1 MLRSAQQVAF
11 TAHLFNPNSSPKD
24 SDMKAIV
31 LKKFGGPD
39 SFELQDVPVPE
50 VGIGEL
56 LVRVMATAINPLD
69 YQIRRG
75 DYPDHV
81 PLPAIIGHDVSGVV
95 EKAGPGVTGFAVGDE
110 VFYTP
115 KIFGPKGGS
124 YAQYNV
130 VPEALVTH
138 KPANLSHEEAA
149 STTLVGG
156 TAWEALVTRAK
167 LHPAESVLIH
177 GGAGGVGSIAI
188 QLAKAM
194 GATVYTTCRSNDLEF
209 VRQLGADHAIDFT
222 DKNYIQEIADLT
234 GRQGVNVVLDTIGG
248 LTLSQSPHVLAD
260 AGRVVT
266 LVDLATPQNLVAAWG
281 VNAEYHFVFTRQNR
295 GKLQALKTL
304 LESERIRPVIGARFS
319 LDQIPQAHTALERG
333 EVDGQPIRG
342 KVVISVS

>member
-1 MLRSAQQVAF
+1 
-11 TAHLFNPNSSPKD
+11 
-24 SDMKAIV
+24 MKAIV

-39 SFELQDVPVPE
+39 SFELQDVAIPE

-56 LVRVMATAINPLD
+56 LVRVIATAINPLD

-75 DYPDHV
+75 NYPEHV
-81 PLPAIIGHDVSGVV
+81 SLPAIIGHDVSGVV
-95 EKAGPGVTGFAVGDE
+95 EKVGPGVIDFKVGSE

-138 KPANLSHEEAA
+138 KPATLSHEAAA
-149 STTLVGG
+149 SMTLVGG

-167 LHPAESVLIH
+167 LKPAESVLIH

-188 QLAKAM
+188 QIARTM
-194 GATVYTTCRSNDLEF
+194 GATVYTTCRSSDLEF
-209 VRQLGADHAIDFT
+209 VRQLGAHHAIDFT
-222 DKNYIQEIADLT
+222 SKNYTQEIASLT
-234 GRQGVNVVLDTIGG
+234 DSKGVNVVLDTIGG
-248 LTLSQSPHVLAD
+248 LTLSQSPHVLSD

-266 LVDLATPQNLVAAWG
+266 LVDLATPQNLAAAWG

-304 LESERIRPVIGARFS
+304 LESGRILPVIGARFS
-319 LDQIPQAHTALERG
+319 LAQIPEAHTALERG
-333 EVDGQPIRG
+333 EVDGNRLHG

>member
-1 MLRSAQQVAF
+1 
-11 TAHLFNPNSSPKD
+11 
-24 SDMKAIV
+24 MKAIV
-31 LKKFGGPD
+31 LEKFGDAD
-39 SFELQDVPVPE
+39 SFELQDVAIPE
-50 VGIGEL
+50 AGIGEL
-56 LVRVMATAINPLD
+56 LVRVIATAINPLD

-75 DYPDHV
+75 DYPEYV

-95 EKAGPGVTGFAVGDE
+95 EKVGPGVMDFEVGDE

-115 KIFGPKGGS
+115 KIFGRKGGS
-124 YAQYNV
+124 YAEYNV
-130 VPEALVTH
+130 VPETLVTH

-167 LHPAESVLIH
+167 LSPAESVLIH

-194 GATVYTTCRSNDLEF
+194 GATVYTTARGSDLEF

-222 DKNYIQEIADLT
+222 TGNYTEEISGLT
-234 GRQGVNVVLDTIGG
+234 SSKGVNVVLDTIGG
-248 LTLSQSPHVLAD
+248 LTLSQSPHVLSD
-260 AGRVVT
+260 GGRVVT
-266 LVDLATPQNLVAAWG
+266 LVDLTTPQNLVAAWG

-295 GKLQALKTL
+295 GKLQALKRL
-304 LESERIRPVIGARFS
+304 LESGRIRPVVGARFS
-319 LDQIPQAHTALERG
+319 LAQIPKAHTALERG
-333 EVDGQPIRG
+333 QIDGRPLHG

>member
-1 MLRSAQQVAF
+1 
-11 TAHLFNPNSSPKD
+11 
-24 SDMKAIV
+24 MKAIV

-39 SFELQDVPVPE
+39 SFELQDVAVPE

-56 LVRVMATAINPLD
+56 LVRVIATAINPLD

-75 DYPDHV
+75 DYPEYV

-95 EKAGPGVTGFAVGDE
+95 EKVGPGVIDFKLGDE

-167 LHPAESVLIH
+167 LNPAESVLIH

-194 GATVYTTCRSNDLEF
+194 GATVYTTCRSRDLEF

-222 DKNYIQEIADLT
+222 SQDYIKEIADLT
-234 GRQGVNVVLDTIGG
+234 GKKGVNVVFDTIGG
-248 LTLSQSPHVLAD
+248 MTLSQSPHVLGD
-260 AGRVVT
+260 AGRVVSI
-266 LVDLATPQNLVAAWG
+266 VDLATPQNLVAAWG

-304 LESERIRPVIGARFS
+304 LESGRVRPVVGARFS
-319 LDQIPQAHTALERG
+319 LAQIPEAHTALERG
-333 EVDGQPIRG
+333 EVDGKKLHG
-342 KVVISVS
+342 KVVISVA

>member
-1 MLRSAQQVAF
+1 ME
-11 TAHLFNPNSSPKD
+11 HLLYPNHLIRGSE
-24 SDMKAIV
+24 MKAMI
-31 LKKFGGPD
+31 LKQFGGHD
-39 SFELQDVPVPE
+39 SFELQDVAIPAVDN
-50 VGIGEL
+50 GEL
-56 LVRVMATAINPLD
+56 LVRVIATAINPLD

-75 DYPDHV
+75 DYPAYV
-81 PLPAIIGHDVSGVV
+81 PLPAITGHDVSGVV
-95 EKAGPGVTGFAVGDE
+95 EKVGPGVSDFKVGDE

-124 YAQYNV
+124 YAEYNV

-149 STTLVGG
+149 SMTLVGG

-167 LHPAESVLIH
+167 LSPAESVLIH

-194 GATVYTTCRSNDLEF
+194 GAIVYTTARGNDLEF

-222 DKNYIQEIADLT
+222 STNYIDEIARLT
-234 GRQGVNVVLDTIGG
+234 DGKGVNVVLDTIGG
-248 LTLSQSPHVLAD
+248 LTLSQSPHVLGD
-260 AGRVVT
+260 GGRVVT

-304 LESERIRPVIGARFS
+304 LETGRIRPVVGARFT
-319 LDQIPQAHTALERG
+319 LTQIPEAHAALEKG
-333 EVDGQPIRG
+333 EVDGKPLRG
-342 KVVISVS
+342 KVVISVA

>member
-1 MLRSAQQVAF
+1 M
-11 TAHLFNPNSSPKD
+11 FNPHPSPRD
-24 SDMKAIV
+24 TEMKAIV

-39 SFELQDVPVPE
+39 SFELQDVAIPE
-50 VGIGEL
+50 VGIDEL
-56 LVRVMATAINPLD
+56 LVRVIATAINPLD

-75 DYPDHV
+75 DYPEYV

-95 EKAGPGVTGFAVGDE
+95 EQVGPGVIDFKAGDE

-130 VPEALVTH
+130 VPEALVTR
-138 KPANLSHEEAA
+138 KPANLTHEEAA

-156 TAWEALVTRAK
+156 TAWEALVTRAR
-167 LHPAESVLIH
+167 LQPAESALIH

-194 GATVYTTCRSNDLEF
+194 GATVYTTCRNRDQAF
-209 VRQLGADHAIDFT
+209 VRELGADHTIDFT
-222 DKNYIQEIADLT
+222 SQDYIKEIADLT
-234 GRQGVNVVLDTIGG
+234 AKKGVNVVFDTIGG
-248 LTLSQSPHVLAD
+248 LTLSQSPHVLSD
-260 AGRVVT
+260 AGRVVSI
-266 LVDLATPQNLVAAWG
+266 VDLATPQNLVAAWG
-281 VNAEYHFVFTRQNR
+281 VNAEFHFVFTRQNR

-304 LESERIRPVIGARFS
+304 LESGRVRPVIGAKFS
-319 LDQIPQAHTALERG
+319 LAQIAEAHTALERG
-333 EVDGQPIRG
+333 EVDGKPFHG

>member
-1 MLRSAQQVAF
+1 
-11 TAHLFNPNSSPKD
+11 
-24 SDMKAIV
+24 MKAIV
-31 LKKFGGPD
+31 LTKFGGTD

-50 VGIGEL
+50 VDVGEL
-56 LVRVMATAINPLD
+56 LVRVVATAINPLD

-75 DYPDHV
+75 DYPEYV

-95 EKAGPGVTGFAVGDE
+95 EKVGLGVTDFKVGDE

-115 KIFGPKGGS
+115 QIFGPKGGS
-124 YAQYNV
+124 YAEYNV

-156 TAWEALVTRAK
+156 TAWEALVSRAK

-188 QLAKAM
+188 QLAKVM
-194 GATVYTTCRSNDLEF
+194 GATVYTTCRGNDIEF

-222 DKNYIQEIADLT
+222 SKNYTEEIASLT
-234 GRQGVNVVLDTIGG
+234 GNKGVNVVFDTIGG
-248 LTLSQSPHVLAD
+248 QTLSQSPHVLSD

-266 LVDLATPQNLVAAWG
+266 IVDLETPQNLVAAWG

-304 LESERIRPVIGARFS
+304 LESGRILPIIGASFS
-319 LDQIPQAHTALERG
+319 LAQIPEAHTTLEQG
-333 EVDGQPIRG
+333 KFNGKPFQG

>member
-1 MLRSAQQVAF
+1 
-11 TAHLFNPNSSPKD
+11 
-24 SDMKAIV
+24 MKAMI
-31 LKKFGGPD
+31 LRKFGGHD
-39 SFELQDVPVPE
+39 SFELKEVAVPPVDN
-50 VGIGEL
+50 GEL

-75 DYPDHV
+75 DYPEYV
-81 PLPAIIGHDVSGVV
+81 PLPAITGHDVSGVV
-95 EKAGPGVTGFAVGDE
+95 EKVGSGVTDFKVGDE

-124 YAQYNV
+124 YAEYNV

-138 KPANLSHEEAA
+138 KPRNLSHEEAA
-149 STTLVGG
+149 SLTLVGG

-167 LHPAESVLIH
+167 LSPAESILIH

-194 GATVYTTCRSNDLEF
+194 GAIVYTTARGNDLDF

-222 DKNYIQEIADLT
+222 STDYIEEIARLT
-234 GRQGVNVVLDTIGG
+234 DGKGVNVVLDTIGG
-248 LTLSQSPHVLAD
+248 LTLSQSPHVLGD
-260 AGRVVT
+260 GGRVVT
-266 LVDLATPQNLVAAWG
+266 LVDLTTPQNLIATWG

-304 LESERIRPVIGARFS
+304 LETGRIRPVVGARFT
-319 LDQIPQAHTALERG
+319 LAQIPEAHAALEKG
-333 EVDGQPIRG
+333 EVDGKPLRG
-342 KVVISVS
+342 KVVISVA

>member
-1 MLRSAQQVAF
+1 
-11 TAHLFNPNSSPKD
+11 
-24 SDMKAIV
+24 MKAIV
-31 LKKFGGPD
+31 LTKFGGPD
-39 SFELQDVPVPE
+39 SFELQDVAVPE
-50 VGIGEL
+50 TGIGEL

-75 DYPDHV
+75 DYPEHV
-81 PLPAIIGHDVSGVV
+81 PLPAITGHDVSGVV
-95 EKAGPGVTGFAVGDE
+95 EKVGPGVTDFKVGDE

-115 KIFGPKGGS
+115 RIFGPKGGS
-124 YAQYNV
+124 YAEYNV

-138 KPANLSHEEAA
+138 KPRNLSHEEAA

-167 LHPAESVLIH
+167 LQPAESLLVH

-194 GATVYTTCRSNDLEF
+194 GATVYTTCLGSDLEF

-222 DKNYIQEIADLT
+222 SKDYTEEVADLT
-234 GRQGVNVVLDTIGG
+234 AREGLNVVLDTIGG
-248 LTLSQSPHVLAD
+248 MTLSQSPHVLGD
-260 AGRVVT
+260 GGRVVT
-266 LVDLATPQNLVAAWG
+266 LVDQSTPQNLVAAWS

-304 LESERIRPVIGARFS
+304 LESGRVRPVIGARFS
-319 LDQIPQAHTALERG
+319 LAQIPEAHTALERHQ
-333 EVDGQPIRG
+333 VDGKPLQG
-342 KVVISVS
+342 KVVISIS

>member
-1 MLRSAQQVAF
+1 MAVTR
-11 TAHLFNPNSSPKD
+11 HLPQPNPLLKD
-24 SDMKAIV
+24 SEMKAIV
-31 LKKFGGPD
+31 LTKFGGPD

-95 EKAGPGVTGFAVGDE
+95 EKVGPGVTGFAVGDE

-130 VPEALVTH
+130 VPETLVTH
-138 KPANLSHEEAA
+138 KPVNLSHEEAA

-194 GATVYTTCRSNDLEF
+194 GATVYTTSRGRDLEF

-222 DKNYIQEIADLT
+222 AKNYTEEIADLT
-234 GRQGVNVVLDTIGG
+234 GSQGVNVVLDTIGG

-304 LESERIRPVIGARFS
+304 LESGRIRPVIGARFS

-342 KVVISVS
+342 KVVISVA

>member
-1 MLRSAQQVAF
+1 
-11 TAHLFNPNSSPKD
+11 
-24 SDMKAIV
+24 MKAMI

-39 SFELQDVPVPE
+39 SFELQDVAIPE
-50 VGIGEL
+50 VDAGEL
-56 LVRVMATAINPLD
+56 LVRVIATAINPLD

-75 DYPDHV
+75 DYPEYV
-81 PLPAIIGHDVSGVV
+81 PLPAITGHDVSGVV
-95 EKAGPGVTGFAVGDE
+95 EKLGPGVIDFKVGDE

-149 STTLVGG
+149 SMTLVGG
-156 TAWEALVTRAK
+156 TAWESLVSRAK
-167 LHPAESVLIH
+167 LGPAESVLIH

-194 GATVYTTCRSNDLEF
+194 GATVYTTARGIDLEF
-209 VRQLGADHAIDFT
+209 VRELGADHAIDYT
-222 DKNYIQEIADLT
+222 TQNYVEEIASLT
-234 GRQGVNVVLDTIGG
+234 GGKGVNVVFDTIGG
-248 LTLSQSPHVLAD
+248 LTLSQSPHVLSD
-260 AGRVVT
+260 GGRVVT
-266 LVDLATPQNLVAAWG
+266 LVDLATPQNLIAAWG

-304 LESERIRPVIGARFS
+304 LENGRIRPIIGAKFS
-319 LDQIPQAHTALERG
+319 LAQIPEAHATLERG
-333 EVDGQPIRG
+333 EVDGKPLRG

>member
-1 MLRSAQQVAF
+1 
-11 TAHLFNPNSSPKD
+11 
-24 SDMKAIV
+24 MKAIV
-31 LKKFGGPD
+31 LKKFGDAD
-39 SFELQDVPVPE
+39 SFALQDVAIPE

-56 LVRVMATAINPLD
+56 LVRVIATAINPLD

-75 DYPDHV
+75 DYPQYV

-95 EKAGPGVTGFAVGDE
+95 EKVGPGVMDFEVGDE

-130 VPEALVTH
+130 VPETLVTP

-167 LHPAESVLIH
+167 LSPAESVLIH

-194 GATVYTTCRSNDLEF
+194 GATVYTTARGSDLEF
-209 VRQLGADHAIDFT
+209 VRQLGADHAIDFSSQNYT
-222 DKNYIQEIADLT
+222 DEIASLT
-234 GRQGVNVVLDTIGG
+234 VGKGVNVVLDTIGG
-248 LTLSQSPHVLAD
+248 MTLSQSPHVLSD
-260 AGRVVT
+260 GGRVVT

-295 GKLQALKTL
+295 GKLLALKVL
-304 LESERIRPVIGARFS
+304 LESGRIRPVIGARFS
-319 LDQIPQAHTALERG
+319 LAQIPEAHTALERG
-333 EVDGQPIRG
+333 EVDGKPFHG